1 MHNLLAIETSEET
14 CSAALRT
21 GGDCMELFESEPRK
35 HSELILPMIDRLMAE
50 AGLQRGSLD
59 AVAFGRGPGSFTGV
73 RIATAV
79 AQGIGFAL
87 DIPVV
92 PVSTLQAL
100 AQGAYR
106 QAGARQVLAALD
118 ARMQEVYWGAFRC
131 DDNGLVDPLG
141 GEAVCAPQRVRV
153 PTPGHWVGAGS
164 GWASYGEVLVT
175 QCRMESADIYP
186 DQKPHAADVARL
198 AAESFRLG
206 NAVSAEQAVPVYLR
220 DNVAVHP
227 GQKA

>member
-118 ARMQEVYWGAFRC
+118 ARMQEVYWGTFTLQDELMQPA
-131 DDNGLVDPLG
+131 
-141 GEAVCAPQRVRV
+141 GEEMVVAPSGV
-153 PTPGHWVGAGS
+153 PEADGEGWTAAGS
-164 GWASYGEVLVT
+164 GW
-175 QCRMESADIYP
+175 SAHADLLGQRLGKHVSSILP
-186 DQKPHAADVARL
+186 DTACHALDVATI
-198 AAESFRLG
+198 AASLLSDSSDYLVFE
-206 NAVSAEQAVPVYLR
+206 AMPVYLR
-220 DNVAVHP
+220 NRVTHRK
-227 GQKA
+227 G

>member
-1 MHNLLAIETSEET
+1 MWLLFATLLNKSLRWMHDRLAI
-14 CSAALRT
+14 AAAFGFIDDRWQIRARWQFVFQVALA
-21 GGDCMELFESEPRK
+21 LFAIA
-35 HSELILPMIDRLMAE
+35 L
-50 AGLQRGSLD
+50 GLQILEINNPLEFLG
-59 AVAFGRGPGSFTGV
+59 GV
-73 RIATAV
+73 
-79 AQGIGFAL
+79 FS
-87 DIPVV
+87 DD
-92 PVSTLQAL
+92 TLVFE
-100 AQGAYR
+100 G
-106 QAGARQVLAALD
+106 VLAALD

>member
-14 CSAALRT
+14 CSAALQS

-50 AGLQRGSLD
+50 AGLSRSSLD

-79 AQGIGFAL
+79 AQGIGYAL

-100 AQGAYR
+100 AQGAFR
-106 QAGARQVLAALD
+106 QTGAVSVLAALD
-118 ARMQEVYWGAFRC
+118 ARMQELYWGAFTLQ
-131 DDNGLVDPLG
+131 DGLMQPA
-141 GEAVCAPQRVRV
+141 GEEMVIAPSEV
-153 PTPGHWVGAGS
+153 PFPDGTGWTAAGS
-164 GWASYGEVLVT
+164 GWAAHADLLGQRLGEHVSSILPDTACHARDVAT
-175 QCRMESADIYP
+175 IAASMLSDSADYP
-186 DQKPHAADVARL
+186 VFEAM
-198 AAESFRLG
+198 
-206 NAVSAEQAVPVYLR
+206 PVYLR
-220 DNVAVHP
+220 NRVTH
-227 GQKA
+227 QKR